1 MTTQMVISNGQ
12 AADPLD
18 GKIDLIKKTVAQGA
32 SDLELELFLHQC
44 RRTGL
49 DPLAR
54 QIYWVKR
61 GSGGTIQTGIDGYR
75 LIAARTGDYAGNDDA
90 AFEHDAAGMPVKAT
104 VTVWR
109 FVHGQRCAFTA
120 TARMTEYRQDK
131 SQTWQQMPHVML
143 AKCAEALALRKA
155 FPAELSGLYTDA
167 EMDQADGPA
176 AVESTATVTERAK
189 PLPNARADTALLRR
203 LLAAGEAV
211 GMTPAAIEQ
220 VCRESFGRGPR
231 ELTVREAEAVIED
244 LAALATEV
252 EMTPDVADE
261 DAAEQADLGLDAARK
276 PAERAAH

>member
-12 AADPLD
+12 AAADPLE

-75 LIAARTGDYAGNDDA
+75 LIAARTGEYAGNDDA
-90 AFEHDAAGMPVKAT
+90 VFEHDAAGMPVKAT

-109 FVHGQRCAFTA
+109 FVQGQRCAFTA

-131 SQTWQQMPHVML
+131 SQTWQSMPHVLL

-155 FPAELSGLYTDA
+155 FPAELSGMYVTE
-167 EMDQADGPA
+167 EMDQADGPVV
-176 AVESTATVTERAK
+176 VESTAQPSAPPPPPARVT
-189 PLPNARADTALLRR
+189 
-203 LLAAGEAV
+203 
-211 GMTPAAIEQ
+211 
-220 VCRESFGRGPR
+220 
-231 ELTVREAEAVIED
+231 
-244 LAALATEV
+244 
-252 EMTPDVADE
+252 
-261 DAAEQADLGLDAARK
+261 QADLARLSAAAKACGVRTK
-276 PAERAAH
+276 EELIAIVHEETGKAPGALTPAELDGLMRHFTSTDTGPEPLEAEE